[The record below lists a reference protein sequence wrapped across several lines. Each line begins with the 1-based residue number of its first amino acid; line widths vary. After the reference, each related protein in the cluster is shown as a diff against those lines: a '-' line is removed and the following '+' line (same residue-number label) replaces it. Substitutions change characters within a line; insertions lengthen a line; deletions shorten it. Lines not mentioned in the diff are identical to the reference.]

1 MAIRYLSNQT
11 INGTLDLTNRVKV
24 SGNSTDQY
32 FYEGA
37 RTGVG
42 VTFSLYDN
50 ANTIYFNGYSGIVLR
65 ANQIGGS
72 GGSIVFTGGN
82 VGVGIVPAG
91 SVAFDVKE
99 ADTANDLI
107 VGLTAGT
114 GARAQ
119 IRSVVQSANTE
130 SAISFHTTLSNSTQ
144 EKLRILATGALSV
157 GNSGTNYGTSG
168 QVLTST
174 GNAVPQWT
182 TPTTGTV
189 TGTGVDNRIAI
200 WNGTTAIDSDSDFYV
215 DGDTIFT
222 TNLEASG
229 NGTFAGKVSVGGGDT
244 STAQV
249 ALKGQQS
256 LLSFV
261 RGTSGDAQF
270 FMSSDS
276 ARLYFSHTDIQSTN
290 LILTLNQDKSAT
302 FAGDVNVNTAATNG
316 ASIRLIH
323 PGSSENPEIRIQSGE
338 TGTTAF
344 SIYNTATDPDAEQFF
359 INNTLG
365 VSHLGNKRGDLKLET
380 SSGVNLTLSGFN
392 ATFAGNVNLGDD
404 KNLDFGAATD
414 FRIVHN
420 STTNVNHISSKL
432 DRQLSLNANNVFIT
446 NQANTEVMARFIADA
461 EVKLFYDNVQ
471 KFQTTSTGIEVS
483 GTSSTFAGQIIASDS
498 IKFTGNVST
507 PTGNTIFRPANNTLA
522 FGTASTERMRIDSSG
537 NISLN
542 GGLLGLGNA
551 SSTPNISYGMFH
563 YSGVGLGIYGSASG
577 ATQGIGFWL
586 NNGSAYEAGRWLSN
600 GRLGIG
606 TDSPSQKLDVRDD
619 GGSDVFRGIEV
630 HNNNTSLARA
640 GIAFKC
646 YDWVQSAIWHGR
658 STTAAYGGALVL
670 GTNPDTSD
678 LSVGGVTGRMWILND
693 GKVGIGTNSPDYK
706 LEVQGVISSADS
718 GLQKAT
724 FANVGNDLVL
734 TANADATN
742 VTANILFKSSGSGG
756 AAVSEKMRIDSSG
769 NVGIGIAPVSGAR
782 LTLGTGAVA
791 NEILSFAPASGGNA
805 ELRNTSSTGSFT
817 FTNSDGSSEKMR
829 IDSAGNVGINI
840 TNPGQKLTVQGDG
853 SGTSDV
859 VRIIY
864 GNGSHSGNGLNI
876 RAANSGK
883 VLYAEG
889 SVGAGFAEITTA
901 YNANPN
907 FRISGDV
914 VAYATSDKRFKDNL
928 ETIENPIN
936 KINKLNGYTFDWNNK
951 QDVYKGKDYGVVAQ
965 EVEKIMPELVDTR
978 FDGYKAVKYEKLI
991 PLLIESI
998 KELEAR
1004 VKELEKK
1011 P

>member
-1 MAIRYLSNQT
+1 
-11 INGTLDLTNRVKV
+11 
-24 SGNSTDQY
+24 
-32 FYEGA
+32 
-37 RTGVG
+37 
-42 VTFSLYDN
+42 
-50 ANTIYFNGYSGIVLR
+50 
-65 ANQIGGS
+65 
-72 GGSIVFTGGN
+72 
-82 VGVGIVPAG
+82 
-91 SVAFDVKE
+91 
-99 ADTANDLI
+99 
-107 VGLTAGT
+107 
-114 GARAQ
+114 
-119 IRSVVQSANTE
+119 
-130 SAISFHTTLSNSTQ
+130 
-144 EKLRILATGALSV
+144 
-157 GNSGTNYGTSG
+157 
-168 QVLTST
+168 
-174 GNAVPQWT
+174 
-182 TPTTGTV
+182 
-189 TGTGVDNRIAI
+189 
-200 WNGTTAIDSDSDFYV
+200 
-215 DGDTIFT
+215 
-222 TNLEASG
+222 
-229 NGTFAGKVSVGGGDT
+229 
-244 STAQV
+244 
-249 ALKGQQS
+249 
-256 LLSFV
+256 
-261 RGTSGDAQF
+261 
-270 FMSSDS
+270 
-276 ARLYFSHTDIQSTN
+276 
-290 LILTLNQDKSAT
+290 
-302 FAGDVNVNTAATNG
+302 
-316 ASIRLIH
+316 
-323 PGSSENPEIRIQSGE
+323 
-338 TGTTAF
+338 
-344 SIYNTATDPDAEQFF
+344 
-359 INNTLG
+359 
-365 VSHLGNKRGDLKLET
+365 
-380 SSGVNLTLSGFN
+380 
-392 ATFAGNVNLGDD
+392 
-404 KNLDFGAATD
+404 
-414 FRIVHN
+414 
-420 STTNVNHISSKL
+420 
-432 DRQLSLNANNVFIT
+432 
-446 NQANTEVMARFIADA
+446 MARFIADA

>member
-91 SVAFDVKE
+91 SVALDVKE

-130 SAISFHTTLSNSTQ
+130 SVISFHTTLSSSTQ